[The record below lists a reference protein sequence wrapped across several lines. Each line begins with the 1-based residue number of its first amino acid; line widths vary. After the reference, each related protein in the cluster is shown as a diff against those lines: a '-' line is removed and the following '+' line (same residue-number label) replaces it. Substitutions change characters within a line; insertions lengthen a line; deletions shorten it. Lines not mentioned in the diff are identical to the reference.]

1 STIYDNI
8 FQHLPNSLK
17 VLGDNPIKLLYNQTS
32 EGLHSLKESES
43 LEKASKI
50 LVLLEFV
57 IKKINEERSEI
68 KDLKDIV
75 KGLK

>member
-1 STIYDNI
+1 
-8 FQHLPNSLK
+8 
-17 VLGDNPIKLLYNQTS
+17 LYNQTS